1 MTKPALIIV
10 LMFVL
15 ALGAGVVAG
24 KLSTRVLPSVAV
36 PVERPVGSLSDLN
49 LTGDQRAQMKRIW
62 EDVRDTA
69 HDCEREKENIRR
81 THEANVV
88 ALLSEAQREK
98 YQNMTNE
105 ANAAGRKI
113 DARRQTAFDDA
124 VAKTMGI
131 LNEQQRLAYRQI
143 LQERV
148 GETPTH
154 AENEASA
161 GGSKGNSASQP
172 AP

>member
-36 PVERPVGSLSDLN
+36 PVERPVGSLSELK
-49 LTGDQRAQMKRIW
+49 LTGDQRALMQRIW
-62 EDVRDTA
+62 EQVRDTA

-81 THEANVV
+81 THEANVM
-88 ALLSEAQREK
+88 ALLSDAQRKK
-98 YQNMTNE
+98 YAEMTDE
-105 ANAAGRKI
+105 GNAAGKKV
-113 DARRQTAFDDA
+113 DARRQAAFDDA
-124 VAKTMGI
+124 VARTLGI
-131 LNEQQRLAYRQI
+131 LNEEQRQAYRQI
-143 LQERV
+143 LQDRV

-154 AENEASA
+154 AGNEASA